1 MKRKKKCFGVLAAVM
16 MLVWTGPAIA
26 HDECDDD
33 PPKPAA
39 VAESA
44 RPQPVGNVTIRL
56 FQFQPERIEV
66 KPGTTVSWV
75 NEDEILHTVT
85 AETKENGFAA
95 SLEGKGRSFSFTF
108 SQPGT
113 YSYFCE
119 RHEHMRG
126 EVLVR

>member
-1 MKRKKKCFGVLAAVM
+1 MKHKQKRFGLLAAI
-16 MLVWTGPAIA
+16 MLVSSAPAFA

-39 VAESA
+39 MAAKS
-44 RPQPVGNVTIRL
+44 QPAGNVTIRL
-56 FQFQPERIEV
+56 FQFQPGRIEV
-66 KPGTTVSWV
+66 RPGTAVTWV

-85 AETKENGFAA
+85 AEKKEDGFAA
-95 SLEGKGRSFSFTF
+95 DLDGKGRSFSFTF
-108 SQPGT
+108 AQPGS

>member
-16 MLVWTGPAIA
+16 MLVWAAPAMA
-26 HDECDDD
+26 HEECDDD

-44 RPQPVGNVTIRL
+44 KAPSVGNVAIKL

-66 KPGTTVSWV
+66 RPGTLVSWV
-75 NEDEILHTVT
+75 NEDEIVHTVT
-85 AETKENGFAA
+85 AEKKDNGFAA
-95 SLEGKGRSFSFTF
+95 SLDGKGTSFSFIF
-108 SQPGT
+108 SQPGM
-113 YSYFCE
+113 YRYFCE

-126 EVLVR
+126 EVSVR

>member
-1 MKRKKKCFGVLAAVM
+1 MKRKKKCCGVLAAVM
-16 MLVWTGPAIA
+16 LVWAAPAIA

-39 VAESA
+39 VFESA
-44 RPQPVGNVTIRL
+44 KPQPVGNVTIRL
-56 FQFQPERIEV
+56 FQFQPGRIEV
-66 KPGTTVSWV
+66 RPGAAVSWV

-85 AETKENGFAA
+85 AEKKENGFAA
-95 SLEGKGRSFSFTF
+95 SLDGKGTSFSFTF
-108 SQPGT
+108 AQPGM
-113 YSYFCE
+113 YRYFCE